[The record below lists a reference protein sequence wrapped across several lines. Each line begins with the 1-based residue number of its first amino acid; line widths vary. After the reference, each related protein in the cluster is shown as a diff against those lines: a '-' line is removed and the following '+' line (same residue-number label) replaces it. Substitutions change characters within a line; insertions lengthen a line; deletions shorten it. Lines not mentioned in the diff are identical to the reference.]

1 MPARFPPTRG
11 VIFDLDGT
19 LVDSGLDF
27 AAMRREMG
35 IDPGRPI
42 LETIDAMDDERAARC
57 REILARHEWAGATSA
72 RLMPGVREFLAALA
86 ARDIHRAV
94 LTRNGREVALS
105 TLHRLELDFDTVFAR
120 EDAPVKPNPA
130 AIWRI
135 CEKWQL
141 PASEVALVGDFRFD
155 IEAGRRAGVRTV
167 LYTVEGEPSVARGA
181 AEADFCFRSF
191 REPESLLRW
200 LAEPL

>member
-35 IDPGRPI
+35 IEPGRPI
-42 LETIDAMDDERAARC
+42 LETIDTMDDERAAHC

-72 RLMPGVREFLAALA
+72 RLMPGVREFLASLA
-86 ARDIHRAV
+86 ARDIHSAV

-105 TLHRLELDFDTVFAR
+105 TLRRLELDFDTVFAR
-120 EDAPVKPNPA
+120 GCAGETQPGGNLANLREM
-130 AIWRI
+130 AIVR
-135 CEKWQL
+135 QR
-141 PASEVALVGDFRFD
+141 S
-155 IEAGRRAGVRTV
+155 RAGGR
-167 LYTVEGEPSVARGA
+167 
-181 AEADFCFRSF
+181 FSF
-191 REPESLLRW
+191 
-200 LAEPL
+200 